1 MPKSDNND
9 PENIFFKYGP
19 GKEVDKFLDNPS
31 ADQRNEVSN
40 LTKTSIEFILVR
52 VKETP
57 LEKVHSRLKQVVEIA
72 LEWEARVD
80 TVMSS
85 LVLITYDNLIEDA
98 GAAQKRRKLVW
109 DLKEQLAEEVAIL
122 HGSCWGLKGNI
133 NSGQM
138 ICYSATLP
146 NFSDLLLELGKL
158 RLNGEKEMNLS

>member
-1 MPKSDNND
+1 
-9 PENIFFKYGP
+9 
-19 GKEVDKFLDNPS
+19 
-31 ADQRNEVSN
+31 
-40 LTKTSIEFILVR
+40 
-52 VKETP
+52 
-57 LEKVHSRLKQVVEIA
+57 
-72 LEWEARVD
+72 
-80 TVMSS
+80 VMSS